1 MPEPL
6 AGDHFSGDP
15 APAANLAANVRA
27 AERHAYEAAYA
38 SYRSRVHSQ
47 LGIPLY
53 ASRGQGGC
61 LALVLLPLGLILLTV
76 HPLPAIL
83 VLVVVGWLYLSG
95 SERLRQERSAI
106 DGADAE
112 ALRLWLEAGNPPPQ
126 GIGAVDG
133 GRAGRLP
140 PPTGP

>member
-15 APAANLAANVRA
+15 ASAANLAANVRA

-38 SYRSRVHSQ
+38 SHRSRVHSQ

-133 GRAGRLP
+133 GLVGRLP

>member
-1 MPEPL
+1 MADPL
-6 AGDHFSGDP
+6 AGDHLSGST
-15 APAANLAANVRA
+15 ASAANLANVRA
-27 AERHAYEAAYA
+27 AERQAYEAAYA
-38 SYRSRVHSQ
+38 SHRSQVHSQ
-47 LGIPLY
+47 LGIPLD

-106 DGADAE
+106 DAADVE
-112 ALRLWLEAGNPPPQ
+112 ALRLWLEAGNPLPQ
-126 GIGAVDG
+126 GIGADDG
-133 GRAGRLP
+133 GRARHP
-140 PPTGP
+140 KPPTRP

>member
-1 MPEPL
+1 MADPL
-6 AGDHFSGDP
+6 AGDHLSGST
-15 APAANLAANVRA
+15 ASAANLAYVRA
-27 AERHAYEAAYA
+27 AERQAYEAAYA
-38 SYRSRVHSQ
+38 SHRSRVHSQ
-47 LGIPLY
+47 LGIPLD

-95 SERLRQERSAI
+95 TERLRQERSAI
-106 DGADAE
+106 DAVDAE

-126 GIGAVDG
+126 GIGADDG
-133 GRAGRLP
+133 GRARHPKP
-140 PPTGP
+140 PAWP

>member
-1 MPEPL
+1 MPDPH
-6 AGDHFSGDP
+6 AGDHLSGSTVSVG
-15 APAANLAANVRA
+15 NLAAEVRA

-38 SYRSRVHSQ
+38 SHRSRVHSQ

-83 VLVVVGWLYLSG
+83 VLVVVGWLHLSG

-106 DGADAE
+106 DGAYAE
-112 ALRLWLEAGNPPPQ
+112 ALRLWREAGNPPPQ
-126 GIGAVDG
+126 GIGADDG
-133 GRAGRLP
+133 GLVARLP
-140 PPTGP
+140 PPTRP

>member
-1 MPEPL
+1 MADPL
-6 AGDHFSGDP
+6 AGDHLSGST
-15 APAANLAANVRA
+15 ASAANLAYVRA
-27 AERHAYEAAYA
+27 AERQAYEAAYA
-38 SYRSRVHSQ
+38 SHRSRVHSQ
-47 LGIPLY
+47 LGIPLD

-106 DGADAE
+106 DAVDAE

-126 GIGAVDG
+126 GIGADDG
-133 GRAGRLP
+133 GRARHPKP
-140 PPTGP
+140 PAWP